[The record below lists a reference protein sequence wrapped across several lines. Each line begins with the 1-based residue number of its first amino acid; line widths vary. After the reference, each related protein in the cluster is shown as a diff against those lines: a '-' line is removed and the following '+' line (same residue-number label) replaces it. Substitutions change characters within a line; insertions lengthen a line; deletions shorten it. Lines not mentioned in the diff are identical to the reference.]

1 MKNATNSLVNMTLAW
16 TSVLNWQNLEVSWF
30 KEKTF
35 DQIDWTN
42 CIPTNDIPVVSFKSY
57 FEQLVR

>member
-1 MKNATNSLVNMTLAW
+1 MI
-16 TSVLNWQNLEVSWF
+16 QG
-30 KEKTF
+30 KTF

-57 FEQLVR
+57 FEQLLSEVSGQINQL